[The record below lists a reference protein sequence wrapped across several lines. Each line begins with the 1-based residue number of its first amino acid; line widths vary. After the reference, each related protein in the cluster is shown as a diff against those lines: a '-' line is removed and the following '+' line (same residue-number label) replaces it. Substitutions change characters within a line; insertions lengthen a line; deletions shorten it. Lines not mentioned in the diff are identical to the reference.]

1 LFPGV
6 GQEECRHRLYGIFI
20 EKGSRGKQIRPVSPN
35 PGLDKNKSTATAS
48 SKNSR
53 EAARLATLD
62 HLDAVCPDTDHILQ
76 QLVDEVRDIFGTDLC
91 MVNLD
96 LSDVQYFR
104 AWSGELPADLV
115 EARQD
120 ALEHSMCQYVVNAE
134 LPLVVEDFL
143 ATEEFREQHW
153 CVNYGIHFYAG
164 TPLITS
170 EEQAIG
176 TLCVLNAQPVEFG
189 EEQMRVLEAFAQAVV
204 GRLELLGALRREQAA
219 REEETSRGQELQ
231 RTLDSLSAH
240 IAILDESGTIVAVNK
255 NWREFAGSNGA
266 AGQNYAEG
274 ANYLEVCDSATGEYS
289 GEAAPFA
296 EGIRSVLSGKR
307 DKFELEYPCH
317 SPSER
322 RWFIGR
328 VTPFAAGGPP
338 RAVVAHENITERK
351 LAEERVRK
359 SERQFRSLFENT
371 LDAILI
377 ADDTGQYAGANDAAC
392 ELFGV
397 SLDRLLGSKVEDF
410 VRPGERHQM
419 RLAWQSFLEQGEQE
433 GEFPL
438 YRPDG
443 EMRYLEFKA
452 KAGFLPGRHLSVLR
466 DITERKRAEE
476 ALRESNRRI
485 VRILESITDAF
496 FALDHEWRFTYLNGQ
511 AEQVLQ
517 RTRQELLGNNI
528 WVEFPEAVGSTLYEK
543 YHEAV
548 ATGNSVHFEEFYAP
562 LDTWVEV
569 HAYPSEDG
577 LSVYFQDITE
587 RKRAEEALRESEE
600 RFRTLFDSIDEGF
613 GIIEMLYDS
622 QGRAVDYCIL
632 ETNPAFELMTGFT
645 DAAGKTSLELNP
657 DAEPYWFEILGR
669 VAETGEDVR
678 FENYAEALDRWFEVY
693 ASRVGGEGSRRLAI
707 VFANTTERKRA
718 EQALRES
725 EATLNTILNSL
736 AEGVLV
742 ADAQGHVVFAN
753 SAARAMLG
761 VPDEEPLDELPD
773 PWEGFSLPEAV
784 SHCTSSKESIGA
796 GVRLGETFL
805 RVRLEC
811 LVELERSRGE
821 VLVVIQDLSAGHQ
834 LEANQHRFLANAA
847 HQLRTPIMAI
857 VGAAELLATGEDA
870 DPTIKRRL
878 LNHIFSEGRR
888 MQRLSDTLLR
898 LSRIGW
904 DRREPDLEI
913 LDLREA
919 TQQAVE
925 RMEPLAESAGLGIL
939 VEGESARATADF
951 EWLQEVLLVLLS
963 NAIKHS
969 SRGGDIR
976 VRIRSG
982 ATVTVEDEGT
992 GISSTDLPHIFE
1004 RFYRGKGSAEGFG
1017 LGLSICRELTEKM
1030 GGSISIDSQEG
1041 VGTAVKVE
1049 LPEAS

>member
-1 LFPGV
+1 VP
-6 GQEECRHRLYGIFI
+6 
-20 EKGSRGKQIRPVSPN
+20 PN
-35 PGLDKNKSTATAS
+35 PGLDKNQSTATAS

-53 EAARLATLD
+53 EAERLAALD
-62 HLDAVCPDTDHILQ
+62 HLDAVCPDADHVLQ

-120 ALEHSMCQYVVNAE
+120 ALEHSMCQYVVNTE

-170 EEQAIG
+170 DGQAIG

-204 GRLELLGALRREQAA
+204 GRLELLGALRGEQAA
-219 REEETSRGQELQ
+219 REKETWRGQELQ
-231 RTLDSLSAH
+231 GTLDSLSAH
-240 IAILDESGTIVAVNK
+240 IAILDKSGTIVAVNK
-255 NWREFAGSNGA
+255 NWREFAWSNGVP
-266 AGQNYAEG
+266 GQNYAEG

-289 GEAAPFA
+289 AEAAPFA
-296 EGIRSVLSGKR
+296 EGIRSVLSGQR

-328 VTPFAAGGPP
+328 VTSFAAGGPP

-351 LAEERVRK
+351 LAEERVRE

-377 ADDTGQYAGANDAAC
+377 ADDTGEYIGANDAAC
-392 ELFGV
+392 DIFGV
-397 SLDRLLGSKVEDF
+397 SLERLLGSKVEDF
-410 VRPGERHQM
+410 VRPGERHQI

-443 EMRYLEFKA
+443 EMRHLEFKA
-452 KAGFLPGRHLSVLR
+452 KAGFLPRRHLSVLR

-496 FALDHEWRFTYLNGQ
+496 FALDHEWRFAYLNGQ
-511 AEQVLQ
+511 AELVLQ
-517 RTRQELLGNNI
+517 RTRQELLGNNV
-528 WVEFPEAVGSTLYEK
+528 WDEFPEAVGSTLYEK
-543 YHEAV
+543 CHEAV

-577 LSVYFQDITE
+577 LSVYFRDVSE
-587 RKRAEEALRESEE
+587 RKRAEEDRARLAAIVESSDDAIISK
-600 RFRTLFDSIDEGF
+600 TLE
-613 GIIEMLYDS
+613 GIITSWNKGAERTYGYSAEEAVGQRISMLVPPE
-622 QGRAVDYCIL
+622 RPNEIPRIL
-632 ETNPAFELMTGFT
+632 ESIRRGEKVDHFETARMAKDG
-645 DAAGKTSLELNP
+645 
-657 DAEPYWFEILGR
+657 
-669 VAETGEDVR
+669 
-678 FENYAEALDRWFEVY
+678 
-693 ASRVGGEGSRRLAI
+693 RRLEISLTVSPIRNSAGDI
-707 VFANTTERKRA
+707 VGASTIARDISERKRA
-718 EQALRES
+718 EEALRES
-725 EATLNTILNSL
+725 EATLNTILNNL

-742 ADAQGHVVFAN
+742 AGAQGQVVFAN

-761 VPDEEPLDELPD
+761 VPDEEPLNELPD

-784 SHCTSSKESIGA
+784 AHCTRSEGSIEA
-796 GVRLGETFL
+796 GVRYGETFL
-805 RVRLEC
+805 RVKLEC
-811 LVELERSRGE
+811 LVELEESRGE
-821 VLVVIQDLSAGHQ
+821 ALVVIQDLSAGHQ
-834 LEANQHRFLANAA
+834 LEANQQRFLANAA

-857 VGAAELLATGEDA
+857 VGAAELLTTGEGA
-870 DPTIKRRL
+870 DPAIKQRL
-878 LNHIFSEGRR
+878 MNHIFSEGRR

-913 LDLREA
+913 VDLREA
-919 TQQAVE
+919 AQQAAE

-939 VEGESARATADF
+939 VEGESACVAADF

-976 VRIRSG
+976 VRVRSG

-1017 LGLSICRELTEKM
+1017 LGLSICKELTEKM
-1030 GGSISIDSQEG
+1030 GGSISIDSREG